1 MLSLLGDVNNL
12 NGMKSPDVHPTENIS
27 ANHGSLFIASVADT
41 LMKNEINEIHW
52 NQSVLSYFQWRLKEN
67 LAFFILIIT
76 IEVCYNGHVSKV
88 IPGIS
93 R

>member
-41 LMKNEINEIHW
+41 VDNHAHENWDSRNTLK
-52 NQSVLSYFQWRLKEN
+52 SVS
-67 LAFFILIIT
+67 AFLF
-76 IEVCYNGHVSKV
+76 
-88 IPGIS
+88 
-93 R
+93 